1 MTKTNDNKIWDE
13 LFDESCQSLSRKF
26 PEKIDAMLALYRM
39 ATEEMPRQKM
49 AAAVF
54 AEGPPSIDWVL
65 DYRRRQ
71 FQLLALEYVML
82 PDDWKDEFI
91 DRLRPWW
98 KLVRENE
105 DRAKA
110 EIAEHKRRRTA

>member
-1 MTKTNDNKIWDE
+1 MTKTNAEDWD
-13 LFDESCQSLSRKF
+13 
-26 PEKIDAMLALYRM
+26 EKIDTMLTLLKIAN
-39 ATEEMPRQKM
+39 EEMPRQKM

-54 AEGPPSIDWVL
+54 DEGVPSIDWVL

-71 FQLLALEYVML
+71 FQLLALDYAML

-98 KLVRENE
+98 KKVRENE
-105 DRAKA
+105 DRAEA
-110 EIAEHKRRRTA
+110 EIAEHRRRRTA